1 MSQKARTPS
10 GPIDTTLLWIIS
22 IILIIGIITFLSAS
36 LGVFAADKAKF
47 LHVVLGHI
55 GLGLVG
61 GGIAAY
67 ILARTPIE
75 SFRRFAPWIFLG
87 TFILTLLVFVP
98 HIGFSHGGA
107 TRWIDLGFIS
117 FQPSEFLKI
126 GVLFL
131 AATWCAAFQPRLREI
146 KYGLIPLVVLLGV
159 VGGVLLLQPDT
170 DTFLVI
176 ASGIVGIYFLAGGSW
191 RDMLILALGGVLL
204 GGALLLTRP
213 YLVSRLKTFV
223 DPTHDSLG
231 SSYQVQQSMI
241 AIGAGQTFGKGL
253 GQGIQKFK
261 YLPEPLGDSIFA
273 VIGEEFGFV
282 GTTVVILLFV
292 GYSLRGFVVVR
303 RVRPAFTAL
312 LAGGILIELLVQT
325 FLNVAS
331 SVALFPLSGLPLP
344 FISHGGT
351 ALFVSLVG
359 VGIVLGASRLAEHR
373 VS

>member
-1 MSQKARTPS
+1 
-10 GPIDTTLLWIIS
+10 
-22 IILIIGIITFLSAS
+22 
-36 LGVFAADKAKF
+36 
-47 LHVVLGHI
+47 
-55 GLGLVG
+55 
-61 GGIAAY
+61 
-67 ILARTPIE
+67 
-75 SFRRFAPWIFLG
+75 
-87 TFILTLLVFVP
+87 
-98 HIGFSHGGA
+98 
-107 TRWIDLGFIS
+107 
-117 FQPSEFLKI
+117 
-126 GVLFL
+126 
-131 AATWCAAFQPRLREI
+131 
-146 KYGLIPLVVLLGV
+146 
-159 VGGVLLLQPDT
+159 
-170 DTFLVI
+170 
-176 ASGIVGIYFLAGGSW
+176 
-191 RDMLILALGGVLL
+191 
-204 GGALLLTRP
+204 
-213 YLVSRLKTFV
+213 
-223 DPTHDSLG
+223 
-231 SSYQVQQSMI
+231 MI